1 MRDVYY
7 SIVDFVNDV
16 FKENGIKESPK
27 VAIMGAIFSGFDGV
41 GRVIELQAK
50 KLSKTCDVTV
60 IALEGDLK
68 PPKGVKLKIIGAPKD
83 FALNRTYRL
92 LFPLNFV
99 KLFKYARML
108 KEFDLVIA
116 HQYPMTVLAYLA
128 KRFFGVKYCYWHHHI
143 PAEAYTDFYQKIY
156 IKSIEYLDEKSWI
169 IKNADYICS
178 VSKFSRDLLRSK
190 ARIDSIVV
198 YNEIDEEKFR
208 GNVDGAVIRDKYR
221 ISKDDPVILYVGR
234 IHPQKNV
241 HTLLQV
247 FKVVKRELPNAKLI
261 LVGKAIFGEY
271 LDRLKSV
278 SDDSVIFAGYVPDEE
293 LPYYYA
299 ACDVYATCSLSEGFN
314 LPLLESQR
322 YGKPVVAFDIGP
334 HKEIVKSGY
343 LIEPMDVEEFA
354 RKLIFVLNDNKTGK
368 TSGGRICYE

>member
-1 MRDVYY
+1 MRSVYN

-16 FKENGIKESPK
+16 FKENGINGRPK
-27 VAIMGAIFSGFDGV
+27 ITIMGAIFSGFDGV

-50 KLSKTCDVTV
+50 KLSKICDVTV
-60 IALEGDLK
+60 IAFEGDLK
-68 PPKGVKLKIIGAPKD
+68 PPKGVKLKIIGAPKN

-92 LFPLNFV
+92 LFPLNFA
-99 KLFKYARML
+99 KLFKYAKML

-143 PAEAYTDFYQKIY
+143 PAEVYTDFYQKIY
-156 IKSIEYLDEKSWI
+156 MKFIEYLDEKSWI

-178 VSKFSRDLLRSK
+178 VSKFSRDLLKSK
-190 ARIDSIVV
+190 AKIDSIVV

-208 GNVDGAVIRDKYR
+208 SNVDGTVIRDRYG
-221 ISKDDPVILYVGR
+221 ISQDDPVILYVGR

-247 FKVVKRELPNAKLI
+247 FKVVKKELPNAKLI
-261 LVGKAIFGEY
+261 LVGKAIFEDY
-271 LDRLKSV
+271 LDQLKSM

-314 LPLLESQR
+314 LPLMEAQLAR
-322 YGKPVVAFDIGP
+322 KPVVAFDIP
-334 HKEIVKSGY
+334 VHREVVKNGY
-343 LIEPMDVEEFA
+343 LVEPMNTEEFA
-354 RKLIFVLNDNKTGK
+354 KKIIFILKNIKITN
-368 TSGGRICYE
+368 SQ